1 MGGPQVSIR
10 DQAYIDR
17 VETRFRGRSLDFYY
31 ALAGRLVGFH
41 APGEAHAYCQVWPGL
56 LEHHTALEASFCGGA
71 IVPATFAGAPRQIQS
86 HRTCRCGH

>member
-10 DQAYIDR
+10 DQPVIDR

-41 APGEAHAYCQVWPGL
+41 APGEAHA
-56 LEHHTALEASFCGGA
+56 
-71 IVPATFAGAPRQIQS
+71 
-86 HRTCRCGH
+86 